1 MNSLYRKEIYEHRQ
15 SQSAGSIILRPPGI
29 GWAFLVLSGCFII
42 AAILFLVFGHYVR
55 HETVSGY
62 LVPDGGITAVPAP
75 VPGVLVR
82 VIVHEGQR
90 VSAGE
95 TLAEV
100 VKPHAS
106 VRWGNTSLEIE
117 KQLLSKRM
125 RIQEEIGEQ
134 RRLRVLQEKDSNLHA
149 SSLVAQKAQISTQL
163 EIQQQRLRDATE
175 IYRMWQ
181 QADSGVIS
189 KMQLAQQHDA
199 VLQVNA
205 QIADLSRQRLLIERS
220 MAEVRSV
227 QQQRS
232 PEANSS
238 QIVLEKQ
245 LADVD
250 QAIYENS
257 ETRDAVIKAP
267 AEAIVGPIYANAG
280 QSLEAG
286 QPLLSLYPPAAPLL
300 AELWVPPKSGG
311 FVRAGQQV
319 LLRYKSFP
327 YERFGQYAGVVR
339 SISSTPIDPANIRAV
354 GVEVPKAAAYR
365 VLVSLEYPYVSAS
378 TTGRLPLK
386 PGLDVDAA
394 IQLDRRTLA
403 EWLFEPIYGAVHRWG
418 EPGHGASKND

>member
-1 MNSLYRKEIYEHRQ
+1 MSL
-15 SQSAGSIILRPPGI
+15 L
-29 GWAFLVLSGCFII
+29 LSGCFVL
-42 AAILFLVFGHYVR
+42 AATLFLVFGHYVR

-75 VPGVLVR
+75 VPGVVVR
-82 VIVHEGQR
+82 VLVHEGER

-95 TLAEV
+95 PLAEI

-106 VRWGNTSLEIE
+106 VRWGDTSLEIE

-125 RIQEEIGEQ
+125 RIQEEVGEQ
-134 RRLRVLQEKDSNLHA
+134 RHLRALQEQDSNLHA
-149 SSLVAQKAQISTQL
+149 SSLVAQKAQISAQL

-205 QIADLSRQRLLIERS
+205 QIAELSRQRLLIERS
-220 MAEVRSV
+220 MAEVRST
-227 QQQRS
+227 QQQRF

-238 QIVLEKQ
+238 QIALEKQ

-250 QAIYENS
+250 QEIYENS
-257 ETRDAVIKAP
+257 ESRDAVIKAP
-267 AEAIVGPIYANAG
+267 TDAIVGPIYANAG

-339 SISSTPIDPANIRAV
+339 SVSSTPIDPANIRTV
-354 GVEVPKAAAYR
+354 GAELPKAAAYR
-365 VLVSLEYPYVSAS
+365 VLVALEHPYVSAS
-378 TTGRLPLK
+378 TTSRLPLK

-394 IQLDRRTLA
+394 IQFDRQTLA
-403 EWLFEPIYGAVHRWG
+403 EWLFEPIYGAVRRWG
-418 EPGHGASKND
+418 ETGHGASKDD